1 MNKLIVRVVILA
13 SFFSMPPGRLEVL
26 LDYVQNKSEIREG
39 GSSVYNYEGLTYVIS
54 VASVAVG
61 NKTEQNCKTAGSAKA
76 KKELLSYVK
85 GSEISSYTELRTSET
100 MSETLEGTLE
110 GTKVDAK
117 QEYVEVIRER
127 VQGMIDGTVPLGG
140 WYSDDRS
147 VYYYAI
153 YRIVE

>member
-1 MNKLIVRVVILA
+1 M
-13 SFFSMPPGRLEVL
+13 SFPFMQLNRLEVL

-76 KKELLSYVK
+76 KKELLSYVN

-100 MSETLEGTLE
+100 MSETLE

-153 YRIVE
+153 YRNVE

>member
-1 MNKLIVRVVILA
+1 MNII
-13 SFFSMPPGRLEVL
+13 SIFSIALVTFLFAQPGRTEVL

-61 NKTEQNCKTAGSAKA
+61 NKNEQNCKTAGSAKA
-76 KKELLSYVK
+76 KKEMLSYIN
-85 GSEISSYTELRTSET
+85 GSEISSYTELSTSET
-100 MSETLEGTLE
+100 VSETLEGT
-110 GTKVDAK
+110 KVEAK

-127 VQGMIDGTVPLGG
+127 VLGMINQTVPLGG
-140 WYSDDRS
+140 WYSDDRN